1 MALRLGL
8 TLRCIATSFELNS
21 VVRKS
26 VGSNPTLFIVFLKS
40 GYWGGWLSFLVD
52 RYEAF
57 MARACESS
65 RQL

>member
-1 MALRLGL
+1 M
-8 TLRCIATSFELNS
+8 
-21 VVRKS
+21 
-26 VGSNPTLFIVFLKS
+26 FLKS
-40 GYWGGWLSFLVD
+40 GYWSGWLSFLVD